1 VTTNG
6 VSFDDSIFKN
16 PIKAAEEFFSDPL
29 KLIQDSFKTEMD
41 FDLSNFTGHFE
52 FDMKFSG
59 TGTYDISIP
68 LPDTP
73 VGGSVSQYRFVA
85 FLYTIPNSA

>member
-73 VGGSVSQYRFVA
+73 VGGSVSQYRFVV
-85 FLYTIPNSA
+85 FLYTIPNSS